1 MKKSEIKKLDKMWAD
16 AVKKRAGYKCEYC
29 QEEGRVVIHKPLNN
43 AYSLSD
49 GVFGYLGGVW
59 LNACHIVGRRYRATR
74 WDLNNGVCL
83 CYSCHKQYDEHGPK
97 EGRIVKMI
105 GLKRKE
111 ELQRKAKQTVAKYQD
126 FEEIKRSLL

>member
-29 QEEGRVVIHKPLNN
+29 QEEGREIS
-43 AYSLSD
+43 AY
-49 GVFGYLGGVW
+49 GVW

-126 FEEIKRSLL
+126 FEEIKRSLQ